1 MKAARILTTNGLTS
15 TEDTTVDR
23 IARLLWG
30 REASAVPVV
39 DAEDHVVGI
48 VTERDFVHS
57 AENGTERRRSR
68 RNTVVDDRAQRLT
81 LMNDM
86 RSERG
91 LPRFRGRR
99 GREWGHVFQGFRRVG
114 ERMSSAADCGRECSP
129 SQSRTKPSRHG

>member
-1 MKAARILTTNGLTS
+1 MKAASILTTNGLTS

-30 REASAVPVV
+30 REVSAVPVV

-48 VTERDFVHS
+48 VTESDFVHS
-57 AENGTERRRSR
+57 AENGTERRRSP
-68 RNTVVDDRAQRLT
+68 RNTVIDDRAQRET

-86 RSERG
+86 RNKRD
-91 LPRFRGRR
+91 LPRFRGCRD
-99 GREWGHVFQGFRRVG
+99 REWRHVFQGIRRVG
-114 ERMSSAADCGRECSP
+114 GRTSGAADCGRECSP